1 MKVMDDVIFENN
13 LTGAFLRELNAA
25 PGDPQNWD
33 VDEVHSELDETSD
46 VEDPEKTAK
55 DNLKEYKQE
64 VKENDNF
71 FQMAVVETAQRA
83 SECSQIHLDME
94 RARME
99 LEDLRGQILRPY
111 LGSVSGA
118 YDRDA
123 LLSTECE

>member
-13 LTGAFLRELNAA
+13 LCGAYLRGLNVA
-25 PGDPQNWD
+25 PGGPQHWD
-33 VDEVHSELDETSD
+33 VEENSRLDETSD

-64 VKENDNF
+64 VKEKENF

-83 SECSQIHLDME
+83 SECSQVHLDME

-99 LEDLRGQILRPY
+99 LEDLRGQILR
-111 LGSVSGA
+111 A
-118 YDRDA
+118 K
-123 LLSTECE
+123 

>member
-55 DNLKEYKQE
+55 DDLKAYKEE
-64 VKENDNF
+64 VREKEHF

-83 SECSQIHLDME
+83 SEGSQVHLDME

-99 LEDLRGQILRPY
+99 LEDLRGQLLRATPI
-111 LGSVSGA
+111 
-118 YDRDA
+118 
-123 LLSTECE
+123 